1 MSKATSDVDA
11 VRWFISM
18 GMVRG
23 LTIIVMI
30 IAVAVLMLTTNWRL
44 GLVSLAFVP
53 LVMWRAIMMARALI
67 GTWMAI
73 QAEMGNMTSVL
84 QENLA
89 GMRVVKSFGAREF
102 EETKFESRAASIA
115 DYRYRATRLFA
126 SQGSLMTFI
135 LAVATAGILWF
146 GVREIDAGRLTTGD
160 LVAFILYMG
169 LLAMPVRMSGWVV
182 NIFSWAYSAG
192 KRIYEVLDAES
203 PVKEKPDAIELPR
216 VRGHVSFE
224 RVSMTYGSGDPVV
237 RGIDVDVEPGQM
249 VAILGAPGSGK
260 STIVHLIPRFDDVTD
275 GRVTIDGHDLRDVT
289 LSSLRSNVGI
299 VLQDVFVFGASVKDN
314 IAYGAEG
321 ASMDEIVGAA
331 KVAQLDQFVET
342 LANGYDTLVGERG
355 VALSG
360 GQRQRLAIAR
370 TILLDPPVLILDDST
385 SSVDVGTE
393 FEIQRA
399 LEDVVRDRTTLVI
412 AHRLST
418 VRKADLVLV
427 MERGELVE
435 RGTPCRA
442 FGKGRLLPAHP
453 RPPACASG
461 RGCGLRKE
469 RLIGGRR
476 MSMHDM
482 GRIALDE
489 EDRGVI
495 YDHTVMVR
503 LMAYMVPYGTRVLG
517 TVLLVS
523 VYTGT
528 IVAMPWVIKWAIDGY
543 IATGELDRV
552 NLAAAAFL
560 ALASVQYV
568 FNYLHMR
575 LMAFV
580 SQRVLY
586 TLRMDLFKHL
596 QRLSMSY
603 FDRNEVG
610 KVMSRVQN
618 DVQQLQE
625 FLFIVVLSVA
635 DVLSLVGS

>member
-1 MSKATSDVDA
+1 MRILLRLALYATRHPRHLIGAYVSMAVATLSALVIPRLLGTAIDQALESGLRSELLVLALLIVGISVVRGIFSYGENYLAEALSQRAAYDLRNDIFRKLQGLSFGFHDKQQTGNLMSKATSDVDA

-115 DYRYRATRLFA
+115 DYRYKATRLFA

-260 STIVHLIPRFDDVTD
+260 STIVHLIPRFYDVTN

-289 LSSLRSNVGI
+289 LPSLRSNVGI

-427 MERGELVE
+427 MERGEVVE
-435 RGTPCRA
+435 RGTHA
-442 FGKGRLLPAHP
+442 ELLA
-453 RPPACASG
+453 RDG
-461 RGCGLRKE
+461 FY
-469 RLIGGRR
+469 RR
-476 MSMHDM
+476 IHD
-482 GRIALDE
+482 LQ
-489 EDRGVI
+489 
-495 YDHTVMVR
+495 
-503 LMAYMVPYGTRVLG
+503 
-517 TVLLVS
+517 
-523 VYTGT
+523 
-528 IVAMPWVIKWAIDGY
+528 
-543 IATGELDRV
+543 
-552 NLAAAAFL
+552 LAPQDVDAAFEKSGSL
-560 ALASVQYV
+560 AGDA
-568 FNYLHMR
+568 
-575 LMAFV
+575 
-580 SQRVLY
+580 
-586 TLRMDLFKHL
+586 
-596 QRLSMSY
+596 
-603 FDRNEVG
+603 
-610 KVMSRVQN
+610 
-618 DVQQLQE
+618 
-625 FLFIVVLSVA
+625 
-635 DVLSLVGS
+635 

>member
-1 MSKATSDVDA
+1 MRILLRLAFYATRHPRHLIGAYVSMAVATLSALVIPRLLGTAIDQALESGLRSELLVLALLIVGVSVVRGTFSYGENYLAEALSQRAAYDLRNDIFRKLQGLSFGFHDKQQTGNLMSKATSDVDA

-53 LVMWRAIMMARALI
+53 LVMWRAIMMARTLI

-115 DYRYRATRLFA
+115 DHRYKATRLFA

-135 LAVATAGILWF
+135 LAGATAGILWF

-260 STIVHLIPRFDDVTD
+260 STIVHLIPRFYDVTD

-427 MERGELVE
+427 MERGEVVE
-435 RGTPCRA
+435 RGTHA
-442 FGKGRLLPAHP
+442 ELLAKD
-453 RPPACASG
+453 G
-461 RGCGLRKE
+461 FY
-469 RLIGGRR
+469 RR
-476 MSMHDM
+476 IHD
-482 GRIALDE
+482 LQ
-489 EDRGVI
+489 
-495 YDHTVMVR
+495 
-503 LMAYMVPYGTRVLG
+503 
-517 TVLLVS
+517 
-523 VYTGT
+523 
-528 IVAMPWVIKWAIDGY
+528 
-543 IATGELDRV
+543 
-552 NLAAAAFL
+552 LAPQDVDAAFEKSGSL
-560 ALASVQYV
+560 AGDA
-568 FNYLHMR
+568 
-575 LMAFV
+575 
-580 SQRVLY
+580 
-586 TLRMDLFKHL
+586 
-596 QRLSMSY
+596 
-603 FDRNEVG
+603 
-610 KVMSRVQN
+610 
-618 DVQQLQE
+618 
-625 FLFIVVLSVA
+625 
-635 DVLSLVGS
+635 

>member
-1 MSKATSDVDA
+1 MRILLRLALYATRHPRHLIGAYVSMAVATLSALVIPRLLGTAIDQALESGLRSELLVLALLIVGISVVRGIFSYGENYLAEALSQRAAYDLRNDIFRKLQGLSFGFHDKQQTGNLMSKATSDVDA

-18 GMVRG
+18 GMVRR

-102 EETKFESRAASIA
+102 EETKFESRASSIA
-115 DYRYRATRLFA
+115 DYRYKATRLFA

-260 STIVHLIPRFDDVTD
+260 STIVHLIPRFYDVTN

-289 LSSLRSNVGI
+289 LPSLRSNVGI

-427 MERGELVE
+427 MERGEVVE
-435 RGTPCRA
+435 RGTHA
-442 FGKGRLLPAHP
+442 ELLA
-453 RPPACASG
+453 RDG
-461 RGCGLRKE
+461 FY
-469 RLIGGRR
+469 RR
-476 MSMHDM
+476 IHD
-482 GRIALDE
+482 LQ
-489 EDRGVI
+489 
-495 YDHTVMVR
+495 
-503 LMAYMVPYGTRVLG
+503 
-517 TVLLVS
+517 
-523 VYTGT
+523 
-528 IVAMPWVIKWAIDGY
+528 
-543 IATGELDRV
+543 
-552 NLAAAAFL
+552 LAPQDVDAAFEKSGSL
-560 ALASVQYV
+560 AGDA
-568 FNYLHMR
+568 
-575 LMAFV
+575 
-580 SQRVLY
+580 
-586 TLRMDLFKHL
+586 
-596 QRLSMSY
+596 
-603 FDRNEVG
+603 
-610 KVMSRVQN
+610 
-618 DVQQLQE
+618 
-625 FLFIVVLSVA
+625 
-635 DVLSLVGS
+635 